1 MLAAPGLTFRAAR
14 FRAWN
19 LMVLALGMAGLL
31 SSGAWVLDTLR
42 GPWAAALAMAV
53 TALVTA
59 VCLSLLQRRPVLL
72 RWDGQVWTW
81 GSPGVPVE
89 AWPRGR
95 VQVCMDLQGWL
106 LLRLHPAA
114 GGQRT
119 AATWLPV
126 ERQGD
131 AMLWHA
137 LRCAVY
143 SPTPVADDVT
153 ARETA

>member
-19 LMVLALGMAGLL
+19 LAVLALGVAASL
-31 SSGAWVLDTLR
+31 SSGAWVLDALR
-42 GPWAAALAMAV
+42 GPWAAVLAVAV
-53 TALVTA
+53 AALVAA
-59 VCLSLLQRRPVLL
+59 VSLSLLRRQPILL
-72 RWDGQVWTW
+72 RWDGQVWAW
-81 GSPGVPVE
+81 GPPRVSAE

-106 LLRLHPAA
+106 LLRLHPEA
-114 GGQRT
+114 GGQQT

-131 AMLWHA
+131 AALWHA